1 MGHWATIAQQQCNIE
16 SAAAN
21 KIERKRR
28 KNPLKNESKQKTS
41 FRDWRGRNAQTTH
54 NQKWFQLWLDLHFA
68 FAAAAG
74 SPELGWAICAVH
86 RLAANEQEIEN
97 AYKLDCSQCSVNGW
111 VAMALMMEIM
121 MMIAVL
127 FAVHVIYLFAVKTH
141 CHQSKRVVNHS
152 IKQSSPTNSMK
163 WNQNRC

>member
-16 SAAAN
+16 SAASVRVR
-21 KIERKRR
+21 EKRR
-28 KNPLKNESKQKTS
+28 KKMKNESKQKTS
-41 FRDWRGRNAQTTH
+41 IRDWRGRNAQTTH

-68 FAAAAG
+68 FAAAAAG
-74 SPELGWAICAVH
+74 WLELGWAICAVH

-121 MMIAVL
+121 MMIAIL
-127 FAVHVIYLFAVKTH
+127 FAVHFVYLFAVKTH

-152 IKQSSPTNSMK
+152 IKQTSATNSTK